1 MFLILMIHR
10 EVEWWGGVV
19 TKVLVLDVWG
29 VHLSSIFRF
38 HTDRRVLW
46 GVRDGDCAL
55 FFETAPRRDFGLSCF
70 VETCNNTSKKR
81 KRFFSILNFVQ
92 DGYRCVVT
100 GSA

>member
-19 TKVLVLDVWG
+19 TKVLVLDIWG
-29 VHLSSIFRF
+29 VHLSSVFRF

-55 FFETAPRRDFGLSCF
+55 FF
-70 VETCNNTSKKR
+70 
-81 KRFFSILNFVQ
+81 
-92 DGYRCVVT
+92 
-100 GSA
+100 